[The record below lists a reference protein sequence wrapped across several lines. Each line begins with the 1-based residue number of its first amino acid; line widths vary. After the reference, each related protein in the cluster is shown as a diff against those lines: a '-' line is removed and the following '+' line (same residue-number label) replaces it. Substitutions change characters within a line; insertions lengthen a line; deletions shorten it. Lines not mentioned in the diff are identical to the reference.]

1 MAADAT
7 KVTVGKPK
15 IAGAIFRAPLGTAL
29 PTDVETAL
37 DAAYVSLGYISDAGL
52 TNSQARTSNEIKAW
66 GGAVIMTTQTDKTD
80 TFKFVAVEALNE
92 EVQKMTF
99 GANNVSTDSQTG
111 ITTVRANA
119 NELEA
124 AVYVIELALNGAY
137 RRIIVPNG
145 KVSATGDI
153 VYNDGDV
160 VGYDTT
166 ITALPYAGY
175 DGDTHRELTQAA

>member
-1 MAADAT
+1 
-7 KVTVGKPK
+7 
-15 IAGAIFRAPLGTAL
+15 
-29 PTDVETAL
+29 
-37 DAAYVSLGYISDAGL
+37 
-52 TNSQARTSNEIKAW
+52 
-66 GGAVIMTTQTDKTD
+66 MTTQTDKTD

-99 GANNVSTDSQTG
+99 GSNNVSTDSQTG

-175 DGDTHRELTQAA
+175 DGDTHRELTQSA

>member
-1 MAADAT
+1 MSADAT

-15 IAGAIFRAPLGTAL
+15 VAGAIYRAPLGTAL
-29 PTDVETAL
+29 PVDVETEL
-37 DAAYVSLGYISDAGL
+37 PEAYKTLGYISEDGV
-52 TNSQARTSNEIKAW
+52 TNSQARTSSEIKAW
-66 GGAVIMTTQTDKTD
+66 GGAIIMTTQTDKTD
-80 TFKFVAVEALNE
+80 TFHFIAVEALNE

-99 GANNVSTDSQTG
+99 GSNNVSTDASG
-111 ITTVRANA
+111 MTTVRANA

-137 RRIIVPNG
+137 RRIVIPNA

-153 VYNDGDV
+153 VYKDSDV

-166 ITALPYAGY
+166 LTALPYASY
-175 DGDTHRELTQAA
+175 DGDTHREFTQAA